1 VLFRSATQKEQTI
14 RIEGA
19 GGLDTAEIDRMVS
32 DAETF
37 ASEDRTRRELIDK
50 RNALDSLLYQ
60 AEKTL
65 GENAENLSDEDKAAV
80 ESVLESAKKD
90 LDSDDVALLDA
101 AHQRV
106 ETELHRV
113 AEQLYKSQA
122 EKESA
127 PPADAG
133 EASRTPEDD
142 VIDAEY
148 TEAASTEPADTGSEG
163 AEGKSDS

>member
-1 VLFRSATQKEQTI
+1 
-14 RIEGA
+14 
-19 GGLDTAEIDRMVS
+19 MVS